1 MLEYCESFRA
11 RQDNHHSSFRAKR
24 KAAPP
29 AAKKHS
35 PKADEAVR
43 QLKTRRTPQ
52 PHFAPK
58 RQSRFPDLRSPPPYA
73 FSDRSNGACMDAP
86 SYSDGFAPESHRI
99 PFPLSGLGRS
109 LQLYAPPLPLSE
121 GRGPRWGQISSP
133 LLCHSFPPLSRHFCK
148 GPFSER
154 TASRPQR
161 LPVPGPAGGRA
172 RGAPN
177 SFFIR
182 QIFPPAGHSGASFCV
197 CLYKRA
203 MGFDRPGRCTQCSCG
218 KRGS

>member
-11 RQDNHHSSFRAKR
+11 RQDNHHSPFRAKR

-99 PFPLSGLGRS
+99 PFPLSGLAALCTS
-109 LQLYAPPLPLSE
+109 LGLSMPRISPPVKGLFRPLHRPS
-121 GRGPRWGQISSP
+121 PVISP
-133 LLCHSFPPLSRHFCK
+133 LFRA
-148 GPFSER
+148 GAPFSM
-154 TASRPQR
+154 
-161 LPVPGPAGGRA
+161 PGSPSAAYGTG
-172 RGAPN
+172 
-177 SFFIR
+177 
-182 QIFPPAGHSGASFCV
+182 PPAPALWGGSRSAPGGCQAGTA
-197 CLYKRA
+197 CL
-203 MGFDRPGRCTQCSCG
+203 
-218 KRGS
+218 

>member
-11 RQDNHHSSFRAKR
+11 RQDNHHSPFRAKR

-121 GRGPRWGQISSP
+121 GRGPRRGTNCFAFTMPQFSP
-133 LLCHSFPPLSRHFCK
+133 LVKAFLQRPL
-148 GPFSER
+148 
-154 TASRPQR
+154 
-161 LPVPGPAGGRA
+161 L
-172 RGAPN
+172 
-177 SFFIR
+177 
-182 QIFPPAGHSGASFCV
+182 
-197 CLYKRA
+197 
-203 MGFDRPGRCTQCSCG
+203 
-218 KRGS
+218 